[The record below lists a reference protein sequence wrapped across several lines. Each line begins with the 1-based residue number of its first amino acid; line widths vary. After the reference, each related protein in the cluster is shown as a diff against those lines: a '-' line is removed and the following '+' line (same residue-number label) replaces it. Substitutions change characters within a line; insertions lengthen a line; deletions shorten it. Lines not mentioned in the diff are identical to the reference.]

1 MGFCLSVV
9 LACQVAVECQA
20 SASITGSFLHRQT
33 KGVKRRSIEVT
44 SNGAQQRI
52 KSPTMPATSHARYH
66 KVNKLQQ
73 SRFFQFISKSTYALL
88 KALCVLIRVSTC
100 LFVYLL
106 AHENRSSVDQVD
118 GGFSR
123 PFNLDL
129 RAIPLSVPPSER
141 RSMLCCPWSLCVQA
155 VYHLCVKVVY
165 KAPRHLSSSEA
176 QATGNGCF

>member
-9 LACQVAVECQA
+9 PACQVAVECQA

-52 KSPTMPATSHARYH
+52 KSPTMPTTSHARYH

-73 SRFFQFISKSTYALL
+73 SRFFQFTSKTTYALL

-118 GGFSR
+118 DGLFSSFQFR
-123 PFNLDL
+123 
-129 RAIPLSVPPSER
+129 
-141 RSMLCCPWSLCVQA
+141 
-155 VYHLCVKVVY
+155 
-165 KAPRHLSSSEA
+165 SSSDSSFCASFRKAIDVMLSLEFVRA
-176 QATGNGCF
+176 GSISFVRAGSISFVREGSISFVREGSI